1 MSQSGAT
8 FSNNTPNPHSGVTS
22 GGFGLGDAIHAVT
35 HALGIP
41 ECGSCGKRREFF
53 NRLLRIS
60 SATNPV
66 EAYILSQTLQETP
79 HDKDPKNQ

>member
-8 FSNNTPNPHSGVTS
+8 FSNIPSNPHSGATS
-22 GGFGLGDAIHAVT
+22 AGFGLGDAISSIT

-41 ECGSCGKRREFF
+41 ECASCGKRREFF

-60 SATNPV
+60 SAPTPL
-66 EAYILSQTLQETP
+66 EGYIISQQEKP
-79 HDKDPKNQ
+79 Q